1 MNCSEFQNRFSD
13 YYDGTGEPAFVME
26 VSRHLDG
33 CPECR
38 RYRDVVE
45 QGIQVLRA
53 VPSPSVTDDF
63 LPRLQHRIY
72 HLEDGPAL
80 SRRETTAGSA
90 TTTTTALVIAM
101 VIAAAAWSPALVRA
115 PEVVLEPVVVTQ
127 PEPRVV
133 GIRTPDYRDLLALEP
148 VGSDDASLIHQ
159 GLWDDPMLLTRYSPL
174 TAGRAR
180 SRSALRQ
187 ADLE

>member
-1 MNCSEFQNRFSD
+1 MNCTEFQAHFSD
-13 YYDGTGEPAFVME
+13 YYDATGDARFMAAA
-26 VSRHLDG
+26 STHLDG
-33 CPECR
+33 CAECR

-53 VPSPSVTDDF
+53 APAQSVSGDF

-72 HLEDGPAL
+72 HLEDGPRL
-80 SRRETTAGSA
+80 TRGETAGSA
-90 TTTTTALVIAM
+90 TTTTTALAIAM
-101 VIAAAAWSPALVRA
+101 LIAVAAWSPALVRA
-115 PEVVLEPVVVTQ
+115 PEVAIEPIVVTQ

-133 GIRTPDYRDLLALEP
+133 GIRTPDYRDQLAL
-148 VGSDDASLIHQ
+148 ASAEASRIHQ

-174 TAGRAR
+174 TSARGRAG
-180 SRSALRQ
+180 SALRQ

>member
-13 YYDGTGEPAFVME
+13 YYDGTGEPAFVSE
-26 VSRHLDG
+26 ASKHLDG

-38 RYRDVVE
+38 RYRDVIE
-45 QGIQVLRA
+45 QGLQILRA
-53 VPSPSVTDDF
+53 VPAPAVTDDF

-72 HLEDGPAL
+72 HLADGQAL
-80 SRRETTAGSA
+80 ARRETSAGSA

-101 VIAAAAWSPALVRA
+101 LIAAAAWSPALMRP
-115 PEVVLEPVVVTQ
+115 PEVVMQPIVVTQ

-133 GIRTPDYRDLLALEP
+133 GVRTPDYRDLLALETEADP
-148 VGSDDASLIHQ
+148 ASLIHQ
-159 GLWDDPMLLTRYSPL
+159 GLWDDPLLLTRYSPL

>member
-1 MNCSEFQNRFSD
+1 MTCTEFQNRFSD
-13 YYDGTGEPAFVME
+13 YYDGTGEPAFMAKA
-26 VSRHLDG
+26 SSHLDG

-45 QGIQVLRA
+45 QGIQILKA
-53 VPSPSVTDDF
+53 VPAPSVSDDF

-72 HLEDGPAL
+72 HLEDGQAL
-80 SRRETTAGSA
+80 SRGETAGSA
-90 TTTTTALVIAM
+90 TSTTTALLIAM
-101 VIAAAAWSPALVRA
+101 LIAAAAWSPALMRA
-115 PEVVLEPVVVTQ
+115 PEVQLEPVVVTR

-133 GIRTPDYRDLLALEP
+133 GIRTPGYRDLLALETEP
-148 VGSDDASLIHQ
+148 TEASLIHQ

-174 TAGRAR
+174 SGGRAR
-180 SRSALRQ
+180 AHSVLRH